1 MGELASESQGSKD
14 LGKWMPICPSG
25 NSHSLF
31 FWLFFFF
38 CHECVHSYTDLQLH
52 LFLHTL
58 YTSGINLQCCNV
70 TGPFKKCVRG
80 LTQKDFFIRIPTE
93 LFSSLSSQ
101 ILSWRNYVSLFPQCQ
116 SLVLSENVS
125 CERTC
130 EQWMHCCLYSEV
142 GTSFIYSIRADGNTS
157 EEVLF
162 PKKKK
167 FCLCCKT
174 ILRCLTSRVS
184 DSCHVK

>member
-93 LFSSLSSQ
+93 LFSSLSSLLSDSVLKELRFFVSPMSESGIVRKCQ
-101 ILSWRNYVSLFPQCQ
+101 LWKNLWTMNALLSVQWGGNIIYLQHQSWRQHK
-116 SLVLSENVS
+116 
-125 CERTC
+125 RR
-130 EQWMHCCLYSEV
+130 
-142 GTSFIYSIRADGNTS
+142 SI
-157 EEVLF
+157 V

-167 FCLCCKT
+167 
-174 ILRCLTSRVS
+174 ILFVL
-184 DSCHVK
+184 